1 MLRKISILVLIFIF
15 TLPLNVSA
23 LGIYDLSDNNE
34 VETVDVSMLDQIK
47 EENYQEYKYLIEKD
61 FLLLRNN
68 GIQQEENIT
77 REDFVAMFFRLTTG
91 YRFGEVSESP
101 YYIDVHLTD
110 WHAGYVEWARYNGVA
125 RGYGNEI
132 WGIGDFL
139 TYEQMYK
146 MIHGYVNCNKLNSN
160 TMLNNNLDLRNVSTW
175 AKESIL
181 WAHAN
186 SLINKDISNFK
197 EFVTWEDA
205 IKVLVIS
212 HKTILS
218 YN

>member
-23 LGIYDLSDNNE
+23 LGVYDLSDNNE
-34 VETVDVSMLDQIK
+34 VEIVDVSILEQIK
-47 EENYQEYKYLIEKD
+47 EENYKDYKYLIEKD
-61 FLLLRNN
+61 ALLLRNN

-77 REDFVAMFFRLTTG
+77 REDFVAMLFRLTTG

-101 YYIDVHLTD
+101 YYVDVHLTD

-139 TYEQMYK
+139 TYEQMCK
-146 MIHGYVNCNKLNSN
+146 MVHGYVNHNQLNSN
-160 TMLNNNLDLRNVSTW
+160 TMLNNDLDLNNASTW

-181 WAHAN
+181 WSHAN
-186 SLINKDISNFK
+186 GLINENMPTFK
-197 EFVTWEDA
+197 EFVTWENA
-205 IKVLVIS
+205 IKFLAVS

-218 YN
+218 HN